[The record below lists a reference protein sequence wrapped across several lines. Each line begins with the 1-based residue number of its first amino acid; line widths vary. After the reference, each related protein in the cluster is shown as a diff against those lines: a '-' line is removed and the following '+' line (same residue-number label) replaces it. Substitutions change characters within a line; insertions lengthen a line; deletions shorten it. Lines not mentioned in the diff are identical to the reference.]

1 MSVARPLIAAGL
13 LAGVALAA
21 GTASAQTIYR
31 IVGPDGKV
39 TFSDKPPPDPKAN
52 VAPARAGSAAPAGGN
67 VALPTELRNVANKYP
82 VTLYAGPQCD
92 PCGAAR
98 AFLNSRGIPFA
109 ERTVSSNEDIE
120 ALQRLSGA
128 NSLPFM
134 TIGGQHIK
142 GYSDAEYAQ
151 FLDAAGYPRQSQLPQ
166 GYRNPAPTPLVAV
179 SAPPAPAPGTQAE
192 GEQQPRRAPRAAAPA
207 PAPAPAVNPN
217 NPAGITF

>member
-120 ALQRLSGA
+120 ALQRLSG
-128 NSLPFM
+128 SQSVPFA
-134 TIGGQHIK
+134 TIGAQQLK
-142 GYSDAEYAQ
+142 GFSEVEWGQ
-151 FLDAAGYPRQSQLPQ
+151 FLDAAGYPKTSQLPAS
-166 GYRNPAPTPLVAV
+166 YRNP
-179 SAPPAPAPGTQAE
+179 PPAPLVVVDAARRP
-192 GEQQPRRAPRAAAPA
+192 QQPQRPASAPSAQPTPA
-207 PAPAPAVNPN
+207 PAAGPAPS
-217 NPAGITF
+217 NPAGIQF